1 MRRIRGKGGSRMSDD
16 DKRTGVDEPTM
27 SAGRRGDDGSG
38 GSLIGVPGFDVRPVD
53 RKDWPEIACLLGQ
66 DASHG
71 FRLERHMEATYDPF
85 VGFVAVSAD
94 NSVCGAVVAGIAR
107 GTGSSR
113 PTRALRVVWIG
124 VAPAR
129 RRQGV
134 ARELFARI
142 HGECVVVGATSIE
155 VTVDG
160 GEAEA
165 MSFFRAQQ
173 FEIERQTMDMVLPT
187 GPGQQVTASHVPET
201 VDIRAL
207 HASEVGVLTGL
218 LIHLAVERAVDP
230 HDDLEALTP
239 TAIAA
244 ILRRPGTVAYGAWER
259 DDPTSPV
266 GFVIAIR
273 RTDDGVLRFI
283 GVHEDSRRLGVGRAL
298 LGAVVSALGEA
309 VGPAPSIPS
318 PLRPIAVRIHD
329 PEPVQAFFR
338 KVGAEISRV
347 RIDLVR
353 GT

>member
-1 MRRIRGKGGSRMSDD
+1 MPVNDELD
-16 DKRTGVDEPTM
+16 GVNDLTM
-27 SAGRRGDDGSG
+27 TAGRRGDDGSDKPPV
-38 GSLIGVPGFDVRPVD
+38 GVPGFDIRPVD
-53 RKDWPEIACLLGQ
+53 RKDWPEIARLLGQ

-85 VGFVAVSAD
+85 VGFVAVSAEG
-94 NSVCGAVVAGIAR
+94 SVCGAIVAGSAR
-107 GTGSSR
+107 GTGTSR

-124 VAPAR
+124 VAPAVR
-129 RRQGV
+129 RKGV
-134 ARELFARI
+134 ARELFARV

-173 FEIERQTMDMVLPT
+173 FEIERQTMDMVLP
-187 GPGQQVTASHVPET
+187 PDRGQDMTSVHAPET

-207 HASEVGVLTGL
+207 HATEVGVLTGL

-239 TAIAA
+239 TAITA

-266 GFVIAIR
+266 GFVIAVR
-273 RTDDGVLRFI
+273 RADEGVLRFI
-283 GVHEDSRRLGVGRAL
+283 GVHEDSRRRGIGRAL
-298 LGAVVSALGEA
+298 LGAIVSALGEA
-309 VGPAPSIPS
+309 VGTAPSLPG
-318 PLRPIAVRIHD
+318 PLRPIAIRIHD
-329 PEPVQAFFR
+329 PEPVQVFFR
-338 KVGAEISRV
+338 KVGAQIARV